1 MIFIQIVGSLSPL
14 CLHIGTPS
22 QHLLTNPSLYLKWK
36 FPEALWWKRKKITS
50 YDDSW
55 IDSVDSRPIKGRKEI
70 TRIEKIEFA
79 KKLRKIDPCS
89 GILVFFFRF
98 PQTMMKMKIFLHILI
113 IIYLTWPYYG
123 QAKNYVKTDLISYQ
137 RTTFQILL
145 MNF

>member
-1 MIFIQIVGSLSPL
+1 MSKMKVSKSSLM
-14 CLHIGTPS
+14 
-22 QHLLTNPSLYLKWK
+22 KK
-36 FPEALWWKRKKITS
+36 KKKITS

-79 KKLRKIDPCS
+79 KKLRKIDLCS
-89 GILVFFFRF
+89 GILDFFPVSPNYDENENFSSH
-98 PQTMMKMKIFLHILI
+98 PDYNISHLTILS
-113 IIYLTWPYYG
+113 

-137 RTTFQILL
+137 RTTFQILP

>member
-1 MIFIQIVGSLSPL
+1 MQTLRGATLSELDDFLSNHRKSVTSMSAYWNPKPTPTHKPVPMSKMKVSKSSLM
-14 CLHIGTPS
+14 
-22 QHLLTNPSLYLKWK
+22 KK
-36 FPEALWWKRKKITS
+36 KKKITS

-89 GILVFFFRF
+89 GILDFFFRF

-113 IIYLTWPYYG
+113 IIYLT
-123 QAKNYVKTDLISYQ
+123 
-137 RTTFQILL
+137 
-145 MNF
+145 